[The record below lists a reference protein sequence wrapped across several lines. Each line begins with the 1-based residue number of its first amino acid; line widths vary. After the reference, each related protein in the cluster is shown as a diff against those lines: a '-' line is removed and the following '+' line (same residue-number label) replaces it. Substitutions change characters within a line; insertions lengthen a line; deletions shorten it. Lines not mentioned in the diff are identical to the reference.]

1 MTRPPHVD
9 QDKID
14 DAYVTALVAM
24 EQPVNTGRIV
34 KATETIEEAITERKY
49 FCEPANVAN
58 IGRLEALHF
67 AWRNEGVFR
76 MSILTFGILCTA
88 LSIPPL
94 IAMPWQVGVPHAM
107 QTFGMAG
114 IIPALWGAIGLWNS
128 QAGYPAYAVKAMP
141 LMLTGGAGLIA
152 LSLLG
157 TWLA

>member
-1 MTRPPHVD
+1 MTKPPHVD
-9 QDKID
+9 QDRID
-14 DAYVTALVAM
+14 DAYVTARVAM

-34 KATETIEEAITERKY
+34 KATETIEEAIAEMKY

-76 MSILTFGILCTA
+76 RSIPTFGVLCTA

-94 IAMPWQVGVPHAM
+94 MAVPWQVGVPHAM

-114 IIPALWGAIGLWNS
+114 IIPALWAAIGLCNS
-128 QAGYPAYAVKAMP
+128 RPGYPAYAVKAMP
-141 LMLTGGAGLIA
+141 LMLMGGAGLIA